1 MTKLS
6 RTEIAPQGGVALW
19 RQIADQ
25 IRLDIVGGKL
35 EVDDKLDGELPLAK
49 RFGVNR
55 HTVRRAIAVL
65 VEEGVLRAEQ
75 GRGTFVA
82 SARRLSYQLGRRTR
96 FREGLKGQAQTL
108 TSESLGH
115 RQENAT
121 QRIATAL
128 GLGRGARL
136 VRIDGLNSADGF
148 PISRATTWLPY
159 RRFPD
164 FAERIAELGSTTATF
179 KSYGIVDYVR
189 MTTRISARHA
199 DAEELKLLKLAPG
212 AVLLV
217 SEAVDADE
225 AGTPISY
232 GLSRFPAD
240 RLELVV

>member
-1 MTKLS
+1 MDA
-6 RTEIAPQGGVALW
+6 EGGVALW

-35 EVDDKLDGELPLAK
+35 ETGDRLQGELPLAE

-55 HTVRRAIAVL
+55 HTVRRAIAAL

-82 SARRLSYQLGRRTR
+82 LARRLSYPVGRRTR
-96 FREGLKGQAQTL
+96 FREGLRGQAQTL
-108 TSESLGH
+108 TSLSLGH
-115 RQENAT
+115 RIEPAT
-121 QRIATAL
+121 QRMAEAL
-128 GLGRGARL
+128 GVGRGARL
-136 VRIDGLNSADGF
+136 VRIDGVNAADGM

-159 RRFPD
+159 KRFPD
-164 FAERIAELGSTTATF
+164 FAQRIAELGSTTATLG
-179 KSYGIVDYVR
+179 SYGIVDYVR
-189 MTTRISARHA
+189 VSTRISARHA
-199 DAEELKLLKLAPG
+199 DTEELKLLRLSPG
-212 AVLLV
+212 AVVLV